1 MLCEYPSVP
10 FPRPTVLTERE
21 WPLVHGEQRAV
32 VNARGGALRSYRV
45 GSAQVIDGWADQE
58 LPPAF
63 NGAVLAPWPNRI
75 RDGRWQIAG
84 TEQQLPINEVDR
96 QTALHGL
103 VMWADWQ
110 LIRHRAASISL
121 GCRVAAQPGYP
132 FELQLGVSWTLTDEG
147 LRCDLAADNVGGQ
160 PAPFGIATHPFFGF
174 ADHRV
179 DELTLTL
186 PARRQLRTDDRLLPI
201 ELVDADERFRTGR
214 SLAGV
219 ELDTAFTDLEW
230 DSDGRCRLRLAAG
243 TGTASESASL
253 TIWADDSFRWW
264 QVYTGDR
271 FPAGD
276 DRIRRSM
283 AIEAMTCGPDAFN
296 TGQDVIM
303 LAPGDGWRG
312 SWGVTRAQG

>member
-1 MLCEYPSVP
+1 
-10 FPRPTVLTERE
+10 
-21 WPLVHGEQRAV
+21 
-32 VNARGGALRSYRV
+32 
-45 GSAQVIDGWADQE
+45 
-58 LPPAF
+58 
-63 NGAVLAPWPNRI
+63 
-75 RDGRWQIAG
+75 
-84 TEQQLPINEVDR
+84 
-96 QTALHGL
+96 
-103 VMWADWQ
+103 
-110 LIRHRAASISL
+110 
-121 GCRVAAQPGYP
+121 
-132 FELQLGVSWTLTDEG
+132 
-147 LRCDLAADNVGGQ
+147 
-160 PAPFGIATHPFFGF
+160 
-174 ADHRV
+174 V

-186 PARRQLRTDDRLLPI
+186 PARKQLRTDDRLLPI

-219 ELDTAFTDLEW
+219 ELDTAFTDLER

-243 TGTASESASL
+243 SGMESASL

-303 LAPGDGWRG
+303 LAPADGWRG